1 MHKTMKRIAAGL
13 VAITAGLSA
22 AAASA
27 PMSVFAED
35 EQILIQSDFE
45 AGMGLPWHTLENAPA
60 RQDFDISDGTYNV
73 TIMNNDGP
81 ESRWDLQFR
90 CRNLV
95 IHKGHTYK
103 VHWKVNSSNEG
114 ELYTRIGNYG
124 GTVEVWH
131 NNCGNDNYNQT
142 WECVKIAKGDNT
154 FDAEFTAE
162 YDLELAE
169 WAFHYGG
176 QGQYQP
182 VDCFPNDTVLKF
194 DDLSL
199 IDTTPGGCI
208 TEINNNEWGVVRPES
223 NVRLNQIGYYPQL
236 EKRASYV
243 TDADK
248 PLDFEIR
255 DRSGNVKYTGKTKVF
270 GRDPDSGTGKDT
282 AVKSVTVYT
291 RYKDSGANVH
301 IIDFSDFR
309 TVGEYTIFVKDTVGV
324 SGTQVMNSKNV
335 NDTKLSGDKLLW
347 TNPVTLKTYTMN
359 ESSPFRI
366 DRQIYDDQLLRDS
379 MNYFYQNRSGV
390 PIESEYITS
399 GDKSMLAHGKIGH
412 NPDMA
417 YVQSKW
423 VRSYDSDFSDGEKD
437 KKIDVTGGW
446 YAASDHGKHVVE
458 GGFSV
463 WTLQN
468 AYEFSKRRGNTRK
481 WTDGTIAVPENKDN
495 APDILDEAR
504 VELEWMFKMINEDG
518 FVYHSVQNY
527 EWEGFPLTPLLGW
540 THITMEDIY
549 PYRIV
554 RPPTYAA
561 TFNMIAC
568 AAQASRLWKG
578 IDDDFAK
585 ECLQNAQN
593 SWKAIMAKQSKW
605 DVKSGYYYD
614 DPYFAPSVSGGNN
627 IFGDTYVV
635 DDAYWAACELYATT
649 GDSAYYGFLKR
660 YKNYNDQSGQD
671 KAFSLTSCLSGG
683 ENNGSFG
690 SFNWGNTAGMGTLSL
705 YLSDKT
711 SSADRKTIVNSIQ
724 NIADR
729 YIFQMSKE
737 GMGIP
742 YKSATV
748 GGYIGIG
755 DADVYTGYEYG
766 SNSFV
771 INNAMVLAYAYDTDN
786 GKYIYRNGAAE
797 ALDYLFGRNGLGFSY
812 VSGYGDKAMGSPHHK
827 YWANSIDPSFPAAPA
842 GVLAGGPCSVIYNDN
857 YLRGL
862 GYKRGTL
869 ANQKCYADSAEAW
882 SVNEV
887 SVSLNASLVWMSS
900 FMNDRFG
907 GSNPVPVPYPIN
919 IKVAYSEKYHQVRFT
934 WDKVENA
941 DRYGIAVYLAGKWR
955 VQKQDITGTT
965 YTSPK
970 NLTPGVTYKVAIAA
984 RVNGRWDTATAIKY
998 AVTVTIK

>member
-13 VAITAGLSA
+13 VAITASLSA

-60 RQDFDISDGTYNV
+60 RQDFDISDGTYNI
-73 TIMNNDGP
+73 TILNNDGP
-81 ESRWDLQFR
+81 ESRWDLQLR

-95 IHKGHTYK
+95 IQKGHTYK
-103 VHWKVNSSNEG
+103 VHWKVNSSEEG
-114 ELYTRIGNYG
+114 ELYTKIANYG
-124 GTVEVWH
+124 GNVEVWH

-154 FDAEFTAE
+154 FDAEFTAKE
-162 YDLELAE
+162 DIEVAE
-169 WAFHYGG
+169 WVFEYGG
-176 QGQYQP
+176 QGMYQP
-182 VDCFPNDTVLKF
+182 VDCFPDGTILKF

-208 TEINNNEWGVVRPES
+208 SEINNNECGVVRPES

-236 EKRASYV
+236 EKKASYV
-243 TDADK
+243 TDASS
-248 PLDFEIR
+248 PLQFEIR
-255 DRSGNVKYTGKTKVF
+255 DKDGNVKYKGTTKVF
-270 GRDPDSGTGKDT
+270 GDDPDSGTGKT
-282 AVKSVTVYT
+282 NSFQIGFNTVT
-291 RYKDSGANVH
+291 RLKDSGSYVH

-324 SGTQVMNSKNV
+324 SGTQVMNSKGA

-347 TNPVTLKTYTMN
+347 TNPVTMKTYTMN

-399 GDKSMLAHGKIGH
+399 GDKSKLAHDKYGH
-412 NPDMA
+412 NPDIA

-423 VRSYDSDFSDGEKD
+423 VKNYEKDFSNGEKD
-437 KKIDVTGGW
+437 NKIDVTGGW
-446 YAASDHGKHVVE
+446 YAANDHGKYVVE

-468 AYEFSKRRGNTRK
+468 AYEFSKRKGNTSK

-518 FVYHSVQNY
+518 FVYHSVQDHT
-527 EWEGFPLTPLLGW
+527 WVGPLLTPWKDDTQQGF
-540 THITMEDIY
+540 E
-549 PYRIV
+549 PVRIV

-568 AAQASRLWKG
+568 AAQASRLWKD

-585 ECLQNAQN
+585 ECLQNARN
-593 SWKAIMAKQSKW
+593 SWKAIMAKQSDW
-605 DVKSGYYYD
+605 DVNKGSYYD
-614 DPYFAPSVSGGNN
+614 DPYFAPSEFGGNN

-649 GDSAYYGFLKR
+649 GDSAYYDFLKD

-690 SFNWGNTAGMGTLSL
+690 SFNWGNTAGLGTLSL

-711 SSADRKTIVNSIQ
+711 SPADRKIISNSIQ
-724 NIADR
+724 NIADQ
-729 YIFQMSKE
+729 YIAQMRNQ

-742 YKSATV
+742 YKSVTI
-748 GGYIGIG
+748 GDYIGS
-755 DADVYTGYEYG
+755 DREVYKGYEYG

-771 INNAMVLAYAYDTDN
+771 INNAMVLAYAYDTDDS
-786 GKYIYRNGAAE
+786 KYIYRNGAAE
-797 ALDYLFGRNGLGFSY
+797 ALDYIYGRNGLGFSY
-812 VSGYGDKAMGSPHHK
+812 VSGYGDKAMSSPHHR
-827 YWANSIDPSFPAAPA
+827 YWANSIDPSFPAAPS
-842 GVLAGGPCSVIYNDN
+842 GVLAGGPCSGMYRDN

-862 GYKRGTL
+862 GYKKGTL
-869 ANQKCYADSAEAW
+869 ADQKYYVDSAEAW
-882 SVNEV
+882 SVNDV
-887 SVSLNASLVWMSS
+887 SGSWNAPLVWMSS

-907 GSNPVPVPYPIN
+907 SPKPVPVPYPTN
-919 IKVAYSEKYHQVRFT
+919 IKVDYSEEYHQARFT
-934 WDKVENA
+934 WNKVENA

-984 RVNGRWDTATAIKY
+984 RVNGKWDTENAIKR
-998 AVTVTIK
+998 ACTVTIK

>member
-45 AGMGLPWHTLENAPA
+45 AGMGLPWHTLETAPA

-73 TIMNNDGP
+73 EILYNDGP

-95 IHKGHTYK
+95 IQKGHTYK
-103 VHWKVNSSNEG
+103 VHWKVNSSEEG
-114 ELYTRIGNYG
+114 EIYTRIGNYDG
-124 GTVEVWH
+124 MVEAWH
-131 NNCGNDNYNQT
+131 NNCGNDDFNQT

-154 FDAEFTAE
+154 FDAMFTAKE
-162 YDLELAE
+162 DIEVAE

-176 QGQYQP
+176 KGMYQP
-182 VDCFPNDTVLKF
+182 VDCFPDGTILKF

-208 TEINNNEWGVVRPES
+208 IDFNPNEWGVVRPES

-236 EKRASYV
+236 EKKASYV
-243 TDADK
+243 TDASS
-248 PLDFEIR
+248 PLQFEIR
-255 DRSGNVKYTGKTKVF
+255 DKDGNVKYKGTTKVF
-270 GRDPDSGTGKDT
+270 GDDPDSGTGKT
-282 AVKSVTVYT
+282 NSFQIGFHTVT
-291 RYKDSGANVH
+291 RLKDSGSNVH
-301 IIDFSDFR
+301 IIDFSDFK
-309 TVGEYTIFVKDTVGV
+309 TEGTYTIFVKDTVGV
-324 SGTQVMNSKNV
+324 NGTQVMNSKNA

-347 TNPVTLKTYTMN
+347 TNPVTMKTYTMN
-359 ESSPFRI
+359 ESSTFRI
-366 DRQIYDDQLLRDS
+366 DRNIYDDQLLRDS

-399 GDKSMLAHGKIGH
+399 GDKSALAHSRYGH
-412 NPDMA
+412 SPDLA

-423 VRSYDSDFSDGEKD
+423 VKSYDRDFYYYGEKN
-437 KKIDVTGGW
+437 KRIDVTGGW
-446 YAASDHGKHVVE
+446 YAANDHGKYVVE
-458 GGFSV
+458 GGISV

-468 AYEFSKRRGNTRK
+468 AYEFSKRSGNTRK

-518 FVYHSVQNY
+518 FVYHSVQDHT
-527 EWEGFPLTPLLGW
+527 WVGFPLTPWPDVALYG
-540 THITMEDIY
+540 IDPI
-549 PYRIV
+549 RIV

-593 SWKAIMAKQSKW
+593 SWKAIMAKQSNW
-605 DVKSGYYYD
+605 NVNRGYYYT
-614 DPYFAPSVSGGNN
+614 DPYFAPSEFGGNN
-627 IFGDTYVV
+627 IFGDSYVV

-649 GDSAYYGFLKR
+649 GDSAYYGFLKG
-660 YKNYNDQSGQD
+660 YNNSGQD
-671 KAFSLTSCLSGG
+671 KAFSLTSCLRGG
-683 ENNGSFG
+683 ENDRSFG
-690 SFNWGNTAGMGTLSL
+690 SFNWGNTAGLGTLSL

-711 SSADRKTIVNSIQ
+711 SSADRKTIANSIQ
-724 NIADR
+724 NIADQ
-729 YIFQMSKE
+729 YLIQMSNE

-742 YKSATV
+742 YKSMTTED
-748 GGYIGIG
+748 YIGG
-755 DADVYTGYEYG
+755 DKPKFTGYEYG

-771 INNAMVLAYAYDTDN
+771 INNAMVLAYAYDTDASN
-786 GKYIYRNGAAE
+786 YNYRNGAAE
-797 ALDYLFGRNGLGFSY
+797 ALDYLYGRNGLGFSY
-812 VSGYGDKAMGSPHHK
+812 VSGYGDKAMKSPHHR
-827 YWANSIDPSFPAAPA
+827 YWAKSIDPSFPAVPA
-842 GVLAGGPCSVIYNDN
+842 GVLAGGPCSYINNDK

-869 ANQKCYADSAEAW
+869 APQKCYVDSAEAW
-882 SVNEV
+882 TVNDV

-907 GSNPVPVPYPIN
+907 GSPVPYPVN
-919 IKVAYSEKYHQVRFT
+919 IKVDYSEKYHQVRFT
-934 WDKVENA
+934 WDKVEGA

-970 NLTPGVTYKVAIAA
+970 NLTPGVTYRVAIAA
-984 RVNGRWDTATAIKY
+984 RVNGSWDTANAIKH
-998 AVTVTIK
+998 AGTVTIK

>member
-1 MHKTMKRIAAGL
+1 MHKTVKRIAAGL
-13 VAITAGLSA
+13 VAINAALSA

-27 PMSVFAED
+27 PMSAFAED
-35 EQILIQSDFE
+35 EQILVRSDFE
-45 AGMGLPWHTLENAPA
+45 AGIGLPWYTWEAAPA
-60 RQDFDISDGTYNV
+60 QQDFDISDGTYNV
-73 TIMNNDGP
+73 TILNNDGP
-81 ESRWDLQFR
+81 ESRWDLRFC

-95 IHKGHTYK
+95 IRKGHTYK
-103 VHWKVNSSNEG
+103 VHWEVNSSEEG
-114 ELYTRIGNYG
+114 EMYTVIGNYNCR
-124 GTVEVWH
+124 VEAWH
-131 NNCGNDNYNQT
+131 NNCGNDNFNQT
-142 WECVKIAKGDNT
+142 WDCVKIAKGDNS

-162 YDLELAE
+162 VDIDKAV
-169 WAFHYGG
+169 WDFQYGG
-176 QGQYQP
+176 QGMYQP
-182 VDCFPNDTVLKF
+182 HDCFPNGTVLKF
-194 DDLSL
+194 DNLSL
-199 IDTTPGGCI
+199 IDTTSSGSI
-208 TEINNNEWGVVRPES
+208 DRVNNDWGIVRPDS

-243 TDADK
+243 TDADT
-248 PLDFEIR
+248 PLTFEIR

-270 GRDPDSGTGKDT
+270 GSDPDSGTGKDT
-282 AVKSVTVYT
+282 VVNSVT

-324 SGTQVMNSKNV
+324 SGTQVMGSKNV
-335 NDTKLSGDKLLW
+335 NDTRLKGDKLLW
-347 TNPVTLKTYTMN
+347 TNPVNMKSYTMN

-366 DRQIYDDQLLRDS
+366 DRNIYDDQLLRDS

-399 GDKSMLAHGKIGH
+399 GDKSALSHSKYGP

-437 KKIDVTGGW
+437 KQIDVTGGW
-446 YAASDHGKHVVE
+446 YSATDNGKYVVE

-468 AYEFSKRRGNTRK
+468 AYEFSKRRGNTSK

-518 FVYHSVQNY
+518 FVYHSVQDHKMSAL
-527 EWEGFPLTPLLGW
+527 FPYTTWGLYASYA
-540 THITMEDIY
+540 TMYGVY
-549 PYRIV
+549 PVRIV

-593 SWKAIMAKQSKW
+593 SWKAIIAKQSNW
-605 DVKSGYYYD
+605 NVNRGYYYS
-614 DPYFAPSVSGGNN
+614 DPYFAPSEFGGNS

-649 GDSAYYGFLKR
+649 GDSTYYDFLKE
-660 YKNYNDQSGQD
+660 YKNLNDPTGQD

-683 ENNGSFG
+683 ENGGSFG
-690 SFNWGNTAGMGTLSL
+690 SFNWGNTAGLGTLSL

-711 SSADRKTIVNSIQ
+711 SSADRKTIANSIQ
-724 NIADR
+724 NIADQ
-729 YIFQMSKE
+729 YIFQMKNE

-742 YKSATV
+742 YKSVTA
-748 GGYIGIG
+748 GDYIGIG
-755 DADVYTGYEYG
+755 DGDVYTGYEYG

-771 INNAMVLAYAYDTDN
+771 INNAMVLAYAYDTDDS
-786 GKYIYRNGAAE
+786 KYNYRNGAAE
-797 ALDYLFGRNGLGFSY
+797 ALDYLYGRNGLGFSY
-812 VSGYGDKAMGSPHHK
+812 VSGYGDKAMASPHHR
-827 YWANSIDPSFPAAPA
+827 YWANSIDPTFPAAPA
-842 GVLAGGPCSVIYNDN
+842 GVLSGGPYSDITHDK

-862 GYKRGTL
+862 GYKRGTI
-869 ANQKCYADSAEAW
+869 AAQKCYVDSAEAW

-887 SVSLNASLVWMSS
+887 STCWNASLVWMSS

-907 GSNPVPVPYPIN
+907 GSPVPYPIN
-919 IKVAYSEKYHQVRFT
+919 IKVDYSEKYHQVRFT
-934 WDKVENA
+934 WNKVENA

-955 VQKQDITGTT
+955 VQKQNITDTV

-970 NLTPGVTYKVAIAA
+970 NLTPGRTYKVAIVA
-984 RVNGRWDTATAIKY
+984 RVNGIWDTANAIKN
-998 AVTVTIK
+998 ACTVTVK

>member
-1 MHKTMKRIAAGL
+1 MHKKMKRIVAGL
-13 VAITAGLSA
+13 VAITGALSA
-22 AAASA
+22 TAASA
-27 PMSVFAED
+27 PMSVFAKN
-35 EQILIQSDFE
+35 EQIIIQSDFN
-45 AGMGLPWHTLENAPA
+45 AGMGLPWRTFENAPA
-60 RQDFDISDGTYNV
+60 RQDFDISDGTYNI
-73 TIMNNDGP
+73 TIQNNDGP
-81 ESRWDLQFR
+81 ESRWDLQFLYK
-90 CRNLV
+90 NFY
-95 IHKGHTYK
+95 IQKGHTYK

-131 NNCGNDNYNQT
+131 NNCGNDDFNQT

-154 FDAEFTAE
+154 FDAEFTAKE
-162 YDLELAE
+162 DMDRAC
-169 WAFHYGG
+169 WIFDYGG

-182 VDCFPNDTVLKF
+182 VDCFPNGTVLKF

-199 IDTTPGGCI
+199 IDTTSGGCI
-208 TEINNNEWGVVRPES
+208 IDFIPNDWGIVRPES

-243 TDADK
+243 TDADM
-248 PLDFEIR
+248 PLTFEIR

-270 GRDPDSGTGKDT
+270 GSDPDSGTGKDT
-282 AVKSVTVYT
+282 VVNSVT

-324 SGTQVMNSKNV
+324 SGTQVMGSKKV
-335 NDTKLSGDKLLW
+335 NDTRLSGDKLLW
-347 TNPVTLKTYTMN
+347 TNPVTMKTYTMN
-359 ESSPFRI
+359 ESSTFRI

-390 PIESEYITS
+390 PIKSEYITS
-399 GDKSMLAHGKIGH
+399 GDKSALSHLKYGH

-423 VRSYDSDFSDGEKD
+423 VKTYEDDFSDGEKD

-446 YAASDHGKHVVE
+446 YAASDHGKYVVE

-468 AYEFSKRRGNTRK
+468 AYEFSKRSGNTRK

-518 FVYHSVQNY
+518 FVYHSVQDY
-527 EWEGFPLTPLLGW
+527 KWADIPIRLGPIYC
-540 THITMEDIY
+540 TDPPMEYTY

-593 SWKAIMAKQSKW
+593 SWKAIMAKQSNW
-605 DVKSGYYYD
+605 NVTSGYYYD
-614 DPYFAPSVSGGNN
+614 DPYFAPSESGGNN
-627 IFGDTYVV
+627 FFGDTYVV

-649 GDSAYYGFLKR
+649 GDSAYYGFLKN
-660 YKNYNDQSGQD
+660 YKNYNDPSGQD

-690 SFNWGNTAGMGTLSL
+690 SFNWGNTAGLGTLSL

-711 SSADRKTIVNSIQ
+711 SSADRKTIVNSIK
-724 NIADR
+724 NIADQ
-729 YIFQMSKE
+729 YIIQMSKE

-755 DADVYTGYEYG
+755 DGDVYTGYEYG

-786 GKYIYRNGAAE
+786 SKYIYRNGAAE

-812 VSGYGDKAMGSPHHK
+812 VSGYGDKAMRSPHHR
-827 YWANSIDPSFPAAPA
+827 YWAQSIDPYFPAAPS
-842 GVLAGGPCSVIYNDN
+842 GVLAGGPCSDLYHDK

-869 ANQKCYADSAEAW
+869 ADQKCYVDSAEAW
-882 SVNEV
+882 SVNDV
-887 SVSLNASLVWMSS
+887 SGSWNAPLVWMSS

-907 GSNPVPVPYPIN
+907 GPKPVPYPTN
-919 IKVAYSEKYHQVRFT
+919 IKVDYSEEYHQVRFT
-934 WDKVENA
+934 WNKVENA

-984 RVNGRWDTATAIKY
+984 RVNGTWDTENAIKR
-998 AVTVTIK
+998 ACTVTIK

>member
-45 AGMGLPWHTLENAPA
+45 AGIGLPWHTVETAPA

-73 TIMNNDGP
+73 TILNNDGP
-81 ESRWDLQFR
+81 ESRWDLQLR
-90 CRNLV
+90 HRNLW
-95 IHKGHTYK
+95 IKKGHTYK
-103 VHWKVNSSNEG
+103 VHWEVNSSNEG
-114 ELYTRIGNYG
+114 EMYTMIGNCS

-131 NNCGNDNYNQT
+131 NNNTDGTFNQC
-142 WECVKIAKGDNT
+142 WDCVQIKQGHNE
-154 FDAEFTAE
+154 FDATFTAE
-162 YDLELAE
+162 QDIDVAE

-182 VDCFPNDTVLKF
+182 VDCFPNGTVLKF

-199 IDTTPGGCI
+199 IDTTSGGCI
-208 TEINNNEWGVVRPES
+208 IEINNNEWGVVRPES

-236 EKRASYV
+236 EKKASYV
-243 TDADK
+243 TDASS
-248 PLDFEIR
+248 PLQFEIR
-255 DRSGNVKYTGKTKVF
+255 DKDGNVKYKGTTKVF
-270 GRDPDSGTGKDT
+270 GDDPDSGTGKT
-282 AVKSVTVYT
+282 NSFQIGGYNIT
-291 RYKDSGANVH
+291 RLKDSGSNVH

-324 SGTQVMNSKNV
+324 NGTQVLLNKCA
-335 NDTKLSGDKLLW
+335 NDTMLSGDKLLW
-347 TNPVTLKTYTMN
+347 TNPVTMKTYTMN
-359 ESSPFRI
+359 ESSQFRI

-390 PIESEYITS
+390 PIKSEYITS
-399 GDKSMLAHGKIGH
+399 GDKSALSHLKYGH

-423 VRSYDSDFSDGEKD
+423 VKSYDSDFSDGEKD

-446 YAASDHGKHVVE
+446 YAANDNGKYVVE

-518 FVYHSVQNY
+518 FVYHSVQDHT
-527 EWEGFPLTPLLGW
+527 WAGFPLRLGSKIC
-540 THITMEDIY
+540 TDPPMEDNY

-593 SWKAIMAKQSKW
+593 SWKAIMAKQSDW
-605 DVKSGYYYD
+605 NVTSGYYYD
-614 DPYFAPSVSGGNN
+614 DPYFAPSEFGGNN

-649 GDSAYYGFLKR
+649 GDSAYYDFLKD
-660 YKNYNDQSGQD
+660 YKNCNDPSGQD

-690 SFNWGNTAGMGTLSL
+690 SFNWGNTAGLGTLSL

-711 SSADRKTIVNSIQ
+711 SSADRKIITNSIQ

-729 YIFQMSKE
+729 YIAQMRNE

-755 DADVYTGYEYG
+755 DGDVYTGYEYG

-771 INNAMVLAYAYDTDN
+771 INNAMVLAYAYDTDDS
-786 GKYIYRNGAAE
+786 KYIYRNGAAE
-797 ALDYLFGRNGLGFSY
+797 ALDYLYGRNGLGFSY
-812 VSGYGDKAMGSPHHK
+812 VSGYGDKAMESPHHR
-827 YWANSIDPSFPAAPA
+827 YWANSIDPYFPKAPS

-869 ANQKCYADSAEAW
+869 ANQKCYVDSAEAW

-887 SVSLNASLVWMSS
+887 SGSLNASLVWMSS

-907 GSNPVPVPYPIN
+907 GSKPVPYPIN
-919 IKVAYSEKYHQVRFT
+919 IKVTYSEKYHQVRFT
-934 WDKVENA
+934 WDKVEGA

-984 RVNGRWDTATAIKY
+984 RVNGRWDTANAIKH
-998 AVTVTIK
+998 AGTVTIK

>member
-27 PMSVFAED
+27 PMSVFAES
-35 EQILIQSDFE
+35 EQILIQSDFDE
-45 AGMGLPWHTLENAPA
+45 GIGLPWYTTENAPA
-60 RQDFDISDGTYNV
+60 RQDFDISDGTYTV
-73 TIMNNDGP
+73 TILNNDGP
-81 ESRWDLQFR
+81 ESRWDLQLGY
-90 CRNLV
+90 RNFV
-95 IHKGHTYK
+95 IKKGHTYK

-114 ELYTRIGNYG
+114 EMYTQIGNYS
-124 GTVEVWH
+124 GTVEAWH
-131 NNCGNDNYNQT
+131 NNCGNDDFNQT
-142 WECVKIAKGDNT
+142 WDCVQIAKGDNV
-154 FDAEFTAE
+154 FDAEFTAKE
-162 YDLELAE
+162 DIGRAE
-169 WAFHYGG
+169 WVFQYGG
-176 QGQYQP
+176 NGMFQP
-182 VDCFPNDTVLKF
+182 VDCFPNGTVLKF
-194 DDLSL
+194 DDLTL
-199 IDTTPGGCI
+199 IDTTSGGCI
-208 TEINNNEWGVVRPES
+208 IDFIPNEWGVVRPES

-243 TDADK
+243 TDASS
-248 PLDFEIR
+248 PLQFEIR
-255 DRSGNVKYTGKTKVF
+255 DKNGNVKYTGTTKVF
-270 GRDPDSGTGKDT
+270 GSDPDSGTGKT
-282 AVKSVTVYT
+282 TTVKIGSQIVT
-291 RYKDSGANVH
+291 RLKDSGSNVH

-324 SGTQVMNSKNV
+324 SGTQVLLNNGA
-335 NDTKLSGDKLLW
+335 NDTRLSGDKLLW
-347 TNPVTLKTYTMN
+347 TNPVTMKTYTMN
-359 ESSPFRI
+359 ESSTFRI
-366 DRQIYDDQLLRDS
+366 DRNIYDDQLLRDS

-399 GDKSMLAHGKIGH
+399 GDKSALAHSRYGH
-412 NPDMA
+412 YPDMA

-423 VRSYDSDFSDGEKD
+423 FKSYDSDFRDGEKNEQ
-437 KKIDVTGGW
+437 IDVTGGW
-446 YAASDHGKHVVE
+446 YAANDHGKYVVE

-468 AYEFSKRRGNTRK
+468 AYEFSKKSGNSHK
-481 WTDGTIAVPENKDN
+481 WTNGTIAVPENKDN

-518 FVYHSVQNY
+518 FVYHSVQDHK
-527 EWEGFPLTPLLGW
+527 WAGFPITPWMDDTQQGF
-540 THITMEDIY
+540 E
-549 PYRIV
+549 PVRIV

-593 SWKAIMAKQSKW
+593 SWKAIMAKQSNWNVNRGK
-605 DVKSGYYYD
+605 YYS
-614 DPYFAPSVSGGNN
+614 DPYFAPSEFGGNN
-627 IFGDTYVV
+627 IFGDNYVV

-649 GDSAYYGFLKR
+649 GDSAYYDFLKD
-660 YKNYNDQSGQD
+660 NDQSGQD

-690 SFNWGNTAGMGTLSL
+690 SFNWGNTAGLGTLSL

-724 NIADR
+724 NIADQ
-729 YIFQMSKE
+729 YLIQMSNE

-742 YKSATV
+742 YKSMTTED
-748 GGYIGIG
+748 YIGS
-755 DADVYTGYEYG
+755 DKPAFTGYEYG

-786 GKYIYRNGAAE
+786 SKYIYRNGAAE

-812 VSGYGDKAMGSPHHK
+812 VSGYGDKAMKSPYHR
-827 YWANSIDPSFPAAPA
+827 YWAQSIDPDFPAAPS
-842 GVLAGGPCSVIYNDN
+842 GVLAGGPCSDMYHDN

-869 ANQKCYADSAEAW
+869 ADQKYYVDSAEAW
-882 SVNEV
+882 TVNEV

-900 FMNDRFG
+900 FMNDQFG
-907 GSNPVPVPYPIN
+907 GSKPVPYPTN
-919 IKVAYSEKYHQVRFT
+919 IKVDYSDEYHQVRFT

-984 RVNGRWDTATAIKY
+984 RVNGRWDTENAIKR
-998 AVTVTIK
+998 ACTVTIK

>member
-1 MHKTMKRIAAGL
+1 M
-13 VAITAGLSA
+13 
-22 AAASA
+22 
-27 PMSVFAED
+27 
-35 EQILIQSDFE
+35 IQ
-45 AGMGLPWHTLENAPA
+45 
-60 RQDFDISDGTYNV
+60 
-73 TIMNNDGP
+73 
-81 ESRWDLQFR
+81 
-90 CRNLV
+90 
-95 IHKGHTYK
+95 KGHTYK

-114 ELYTRIGNYG
+114 ELYTRIGNYS

-131 NNCGNDNYNQT
+131 NNCGNDDFYQT

-154 FDAEFTAE
+154 FDSEFTAE
-162 YDLELAE
+162 NDLELAD

-182 VDCFPNDTVLKF
+182 VDCFPNGTVLKF

-199 IDTTPGGCI
+199 IDTTSGGCI
-208 TEINNNEWGVVRPES
+208 IDFIPNEWGVVRPES

-243 TDADK
+243 TDADM
-248 PLDFEIR
+248 PLTFEIR
-255 DRSGNVKYTGKTKVF
+255 DKSGNVKYTGKTKVF
-270 GRDPDSGTGKDT
+270 GNDPDSGTGKDT
-282 AVKSVTVYT
+282 VVNSVT

-309 TVGEYTIFVKDTVGV
+309 TEGEYTIFVKDTVGV
-324 SGTQVMNSKNV
+324 SGTQVMNFKKA
-335 NDTKLSGDKLLW
+335 NDTRLSGDKLLW

-390 PIESEYITS
+390 PIESKYITS
-399 GDKSMLAHGKIGH
+399 GDKSMLAHDKYGH

-446 YAASDHGKHVVE
+446 YAASDHGKYVVE

-468 AYEFSKRRGNTRK
+468 AYEFSKRSGNSHK
-481 WTDGTIAVPENKDN
+481 WTNGTIAVPENKDN

-518 FVYHSVQNY
+518 FVYHSVQDHK
-527 EWEGFPLTPLLGW
+527 WAGFPITPWMDDTQQGF
-540 THITMEDIY
+540 E
-549 PYRIV
+549 PVRIV

-578 IDDDFAK
+578 IDDDFSK

-593 SWKAIMAKQSKW
+593 SWKAIMAKQSDW
-605 DVKSGYYYD
+605 NVTSGYYYD
-614 DPYFAPSVSGGNN
+614 DPYFAPSESGGNN

-649 GDSAYYGFLKR
+649 GDAAYYGFLKN
-660 YKNYNDQSGQD
+660 YKNYNDPSGQD
-671 KAFSLTSCLSGG
+671 KAFSLTSCLSSG

-724 NIADR
+724 NIADQ
-729 YIFQMSKE
+729 YLIQMSKE

-742 YKSATV
+742 YKSMTTED
-748 GGYIGIG
+748 YIGS
-755 DADVYTGYEYG
+755 DKPAFTGYEYG

-786 GKYIYRNGAAE
+786 SKYIYRNGAAE

-812 VSGYGDKAMGSPHHK
+812 VSGYGDKAMKSPHHR
-827 YWANSIDPSFPAAPA
+827 YWANSIDPDFPAAPS
-842 GVLAGGPCSVIYNDN
+842 GVLAGGPCSDMYHDN

-869 ANQKCYADSAEAW
+869 ANQKCYVDSAEAW

-887 SVSLNASLVWMSS
+887 SGNLNASLVWMSS

-907 GSNPVPVPYPIN
+907 GPKPVPYPTN
-919 IKVAYSEKYHQVRFT
+919 IKVAYSEEYHQVRFT
-934 WDKVENA
+934 WNKVENA

-955 VQKQDITGTT
+955 VQKQNITDTV

-970 NLTPGVTYKVAIAA
+970 NLTPGLTYRVAIAA
-984 RVNGRWDTATAIKY
+984 RVNGSWDTATAIKY
-998 AVTVTIK
+998 AGTVTIK

>member
-1 MHKTMKRIAAGL
+1 MHKTMKRIVAGL
-13 VAITAGLSA
+13 VAITGALSA
-22 AAASA
+22 TAASA
-27 PMSVFAED
+27 PMSVFAKN
-35 EQILIQSDFE
+35 EQIIIQSDFN
-45 AGMGLPWHTLENAPA
+45 AGMGLPWRTFENAPA
-60 RQDFDISDGTYNV
+60 RQDFDISDGTYNI
-73 TIMNNDGP
+73 TIQNNDGP
-81 ESRWDLQFR
+81 ESRWDLQFLYK
-90 CRNLV
+90 NFY
-95 IHKGHTYK
+95 IQKGHTYK

-131 NNCGNDNYNQT
+131 NNCGNDDFNQT

-154 FDAEFTAE
+154 FDAEFTAKE
-162 YDLELAE
+162 DMDRAC
-169 WAFHYGG
+169 WIFDYGG

-182 VDCFPNDTVLKF
+182 VDCFPNGTVLKF

-199 IDTTPGGCI
+199 IDTTSGGCI
-208 TEINNNEWGVVRPES
+208 IDFIPNDWGIVRPES

-243 TDADK
+243 TDADM
-248 PLDFEIR
+248 PLTFEIR

-270 GRDPDSGTGKDT
+270 GSDPDSGTGKDT
-282 AVKSVTVYT
+282 VVNSVT

-324 SGTQVMNSKNV
+324 SGTQVLLNNGA
-335 NDTKLSGDKLLW
+335 NDTRLSGDKLLW
-347 TNPVTLKTYTMN
+347 TNPVTMKTYTMN
-359 ESSPFRI
+359 ESSTFRI
-366 DRQIYDDQLLRDS
+366 DRNIYDDQLLRDS

-399 GDKSMLAHGKIGH
+399 GDKSALAHSRYGH

-423 VRSYDSDFSDGEKD
+423 FKSYDSDFRDGEKV

-446 YAASDHGKHVVE
+446 YAANDHGKYVVE

-468 AYEFSKRRGNTRK
+468 AYEFSKRSGNSHK
-481 WTDGTIAVPENKDN
+481 WTNGTIAVPENKDN

-518 FVYHSVQNY
+518 FVYHSVQDHK
-527 EWEGFPLTPLLGW
+527 WAGFPITPWLDDTQQGF
-540 THITMEDIY
+540 E
-549 PYRIV
+549 PVRIV

-578 IDDDFAK
+578 IDDDFSEK
-585 ECLQNAQN
+585 CLQNAQN
-593 SWKAIMAKQSKW
+593 SWKAIMAKQSNWNVNRGK
-605 DVKSGYYYD
+605 YYS
-614 DPYFAPSVSGGNN
+614 DPYFAPSEFGGNN
-627 IFGDTYVV
+627 IFGDNYVV

-649 GDSAYYGFLKR
+649 GDSAYYDFLKD
-660 YKNYNDQSGQD
+660 NDQSGQD

-683 ENNGSFG
+683 ENDRSFG
-690 SFNWGNTAGMGTLSL
+690 SFNWGNTAGLGTLSL

-711 SSADRKTIVNSIQ
+711 SSADRKTIANSIQ
-724 NIADR
+724 NIADQ
-729 YIFQMSKE
+729 YLIQMSKE

-742 YKSATV
+742 YKSMTTED
-748 GGYIGIG
+748 YIGS
-755 DADVYTGYEYG
+755 DKPAFTGYEYG

-786 GKYIYRNGAAE
+786 SKYIYRNGAAE

-812 VSGYGDKAMGSPHHK
+812 VSGYGDKAMRSPHHR
-827 YWANSIDPSFPAAPA
+827 YWANSIDPNFPAAPS
-842 GVLAGGPCSVIYNDN
+842 GVLAGGPCSDMYHDN

-869 ANQKCYADSAEAW
+869 ADQKYYVDSAEAW
-882 SVNEV
+882 TVNEV

-900 FMNDRFG
+900 FMNDQFG
-907 GSNPVPVPYPIN
+907 GPKPVPYPTN
-919 IKVAYSEKYHQVRFT
+919 IKVDYSDEYHQVRFT

-955 VQKQDITGTT
+955 VQKQDITGTN

-984 RVNGRWDTATAIKY
+984 RVNGTWDTENAIKR
-998 AVTVTIK
+998 ACTVTIK